1 MKQTAIY
8 TADGHIIML
17 LSDTGLGEI
26 ASLEADIPDGY
37 RLDSINP
44 ETKEP
49 VLAEIP
55 KTAEQQRL
63 DELAAQIS
71 ALKKSSE
78 AKDDALSKQQDF
90 QEDCIAE
97 MAGVVYADDSETA

>member
-49 VLAEIP
+49 VLKEIP
-55 KTAEQQRL
+55 KTEEQQK
-63 DELAAQIS
+63 LAD
-71 ALKKSSE
+71 LE
-78 AKDDALSKQQDF
+78 AKQAEDDERYID
-90 QEDCIAE
+90 QEYRLTLLE
-97 MAGVVYADDSETA
+97 LGLDDTETATGQ

>member
-1 MKQTAIY
+1 MQTIIY
-8 TADGHIIML
+8 RTDGTLICQI
-17 LSDTGLGEI
+17 SGDAEI
-26 ASLEADIPDGY
+26 GGY
-37 RLDSINP
+37 ITCEDPAEGYYIQSVNP

-49 VLAEIP
+49 VFAPVP

-63 DELAAQIS
+63 DELAAQIA

-78 AKDDALSKQQDF
+78 AKDDALSEQQDF

-97 MAGVVYADDSETA
+97 MASVVYADDGETE

>member
-1 MKQTAIY
+1 MKNTIIY
-8 TADGHIIML
+8 TT
-17 LSDTGLGEI
+17 TGRILMTTSETSLGSVS
-26 ASLEADIPDGY
+26 ALEAEIPEGY
-37 RLDSINP
+37 YAESVNP

-63 DELAAQIS
+63 DELAAQIA

-78 AKDDALSKQQDF
+78 AKDDALSEQQDF

-97 MAGVVYADDSETA
+97 MAAVVYADDGTA

>member
-49 VLAEIP
+49 VLKEIP
-55 KTAEQQRL
+55 KTEEQQK
-63 DELAAQIS
+63 LADI
-71 ALKKSSE
+71 E
-78 AKDDALSKQQDF
+78 AKQAEDDERYID
-90 QEDCIAE
+90 QEYRLTLLE
-97 MAGVVYADDSETA
+97 LGLDDTETGTGQ

>member
-17 LSDTGLGEI
+17 LSDTGIGKI
-26 ASLEADIPDGY
+26 ASLEVDIPDGY

-49 VLAEIP
+49 VLKEIP
-55 KTAEQQRL
+55 KTEEQQK
-63 DELAAQIS
+63 LAD
-71 ALKKSSE
+71 LE
-78 AKDDALSKQQDF
+78 AKQAEDDERYID
-90 QEDCIAE
+90 QEYRLTLLE
-97 MAGVVYADDSETA
+97 LGLDDTETA